1 MMFHMKYEL
10 VDLDGSVHSKHS
22 RGLEFKSSTVQC
34 LLAMAYMM
42 YASLLLECNCDN
54 ANANANAIMLY
65 YCIDIAIVVI
75 ML

>member
-1 MMFHMKYEL
+1 MKNEL
-10 VDLDGSVHSKHS
+10 VDLVGSGHGKHS

-42 YASLLLECNCDN
+42 YASLLLECSCDN
-54 ANANANAIMLY
+54 DNDNDNAIMLY

-75 ML
+75 IL

>member
-10 VDLDGSVHSKHS
+10 LDLVGSGHGKHS
-22 RGLEFKSSTVQC
+22 GGLEFKYSTVQC

-42 YASLLLECNCDN
+42 NASLLSECNCDN
-54 ANANANAIMLY
+54 ANTNAIMLY
-65 YCIDIAIVVI
+65 CCIDIAIVVI